1 VRAGGRTP
9 VAGLCHALFLLL
21 FMLVAGRLIA
31 FVPMAALAAIL
42 LVVAWG
48 MSEFDRFRSLLPV
61 DTGERALLFLTF
73 GLTVLVDLTV
83 AIGVGVTLASLLFMA
98 RMSETAGLMSEEQS
112 VDDPAQRAML
122 PAGVEVF
129 RFAGPMF
136 FGVAGEM
143 LEVLH
148 RSGRT
153 PRVIV
158 LRMERVPYIDSSGA
172 TAIESLVRQARGNG
186 TRVLLC
192 DLRTQP
198 AQFLDRIWARFG
210 GAERVATFQEALA
223 RCVA

>member
-1 VRAGGRTP
+1 
-9 VAGLCHALFLLL
+9 
-21 FMLVAGRLIA
+21 
-31 FVPMAALAAIL
+31 
-42 LVVAWG
+42 
-48 MSEFDRFRSLLPV
+48 
-61 DTGERALLFLTF
+61 
-73 GLTVLVDLTV
+73 
-83 AIGVGVTLASLLFMA
+83 MA
-98 RMSETAGLMSEEQS
+98 RMSETTGLMSEEQS

-122 PAGVEVF
+122 PPGVEVF

-143 LEVLH
+143 LDVLH
-148 RSGRT
+148 RSGRN

-172 TAIESLVRQARGNG
+172 TALEALVRQARGAG
-186 TRVLLC
+186 TLVMLC

-198 AQFLDRIWARFG
+198 AQFLERIWARFG